1 MKIEKLTYTNG
12 ERAAEIA
19 GGIIA
24 MGGIAGL
31 LTMTISGRIDG
42 DNIIIALVVGILYA
56 TLTLC
61 SVCPQ
66 HTNIA
71 MNPEKLSEKNL
82 RAIRRGC
89 LIAKIVVCAAL
100 CVFPLI
106 GIEIHN

>member
-12 ERAAEIA
+12 EKAAEIA

-24 MGGIAGL
+24 MSGIAGL
-31 LTMTISGRIDG
+31 LIMTISGRIDG

-61 SVCPQ
+61 SACPQ
-66 HTNIA
+66 YSNIA
-71 MNPEKLSEKNL
+71 MNPEKISEKNL

-89 LIAKIVVCAAL
+89 LIAKIVVCAAF

>member
-12 ERAAEIA
+12 EKAAEIA
-19 GGIIA
+19 GGVIA
-24 MGGIAGL
+24 MGVIAGL
-31 LTMTISGRIDG
+31 LVMSISGRIDG
-42 DNIIIALVVGILYA
+42 ENIIMAVGAGILYA

-61 SVCPQ
+61 SAFPQ

-71 MNPEKLSEKNL
+71 MNPEKISEKNL

-89 LIAKIVVCAAL
+89 LIAKIVLCAAL
-100 CVFPLI
+100 CFLPLI

>member
-12 ERAAEIA
+12 EKAAEIA
-19 GGIIA
+19 GGVIA

-31 LTMTISGRIDG
+31 LIMSISGRIDG

-61 SVCPQ
+61 SAWPQ
-66 HTNIA
+66 HSNIA

-89 LIAKIVVCAAL
+89 LIAKIVLCAAF
-100 CVFPLI
+100 CVFPII

>member
-12 ERAAEIA
+12 EKAAEIS

-24 MGGIAGL
+24 MGGISGL

>member
-1 MKIEKLTYTNG
+1 MKIEKLTYTKG
-12 ERAAEIA
+12 EKAAEIA

-31 LTMTISGRIDG
+31 LIMTISGRIDG

-61 SVCPQ
+61 SAWPQ
-66 HTNIA
+66 HSNIA

-89 LIAKIVVCAAL
+89 LIAKIVLCAAL

>member
-1 MKIEKLTYTNG
+1 MKIEKLTYTKG
-12 ERAAEIA
+12 EKAAEIA

-31 LTMTISGRIDG
+31 PTMTISGRIDG

-61 SVCPQ
+61 SAWPQ
-66 HTNIA
+66 HSNIA

-89 LIAKIVVCAAL
+89 LIAKIVLCAAL

>member
-1 MKIEKLTYTNG
+1 MKIEKLTYTKG
-12 ERAAEIA
+12 EKAAEIA

-24 MGGIAGL
+24 MSGIAGL
-31 LTMTISGRIDG
+31 LIMTISGRIDG

-61 SVCPQ
+61 SAWPQ
-66 HTNIA
+66 HSNIA

-89 LIAKIVVCAAL
+89 LIAKIVVCAAF
-100 CVFPLI
+100 CVFPLV